1 MLLVGVVAGVA
12 AVWGLATLVAFHT
25 GVHAEG
31 GFLEQDIPFGNW
43 PVALGTFDAGLSM
56 VDLVGEVDEF
66 LDLIDAVPVDGLCG
80 FGGGKSLDVR
90 AIGLD
95 ADVASHALR
104 LGGEA
109 GVVARVLDG
118 MAFQALESQAGMG
131 LVTEGQGLLDRR
143 PGLEVL
149 GGLWGLCADLSRQRR
164 DSEDRYSR
172 QEIES
177 PIVHR

>member
-1 MLLVGVVAGVA
+1 MGVVAGVA

-80 FGGGKSLDVR
+80 F
-90 AIGLD
+90 
-95 ADVASHALR
+95 
-104 LGGEA
+104 
-109 GVVARVLDG
+109 
-118 MAFQALESQAGMG
+118 AFQALESQAGMG